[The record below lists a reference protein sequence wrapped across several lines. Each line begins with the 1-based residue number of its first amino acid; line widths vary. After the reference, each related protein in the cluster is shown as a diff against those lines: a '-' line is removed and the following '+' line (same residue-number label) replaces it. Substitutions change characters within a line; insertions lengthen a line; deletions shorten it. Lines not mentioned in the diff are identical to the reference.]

1 MFNPYASRFSGQA
14 AVFVAS
20 LAFCGFAWGQNSAIQ
35 RSAWP
40 QFLGDRSDLTV
51 HAPNL
56 NISRGVPK
64 VEVRWRMPL
73 GPGYSQPVVSGEI
86 AYIAFSDGASD
97 RLKAVYTDS
106 GKTKWN
112 YEIGQAWRGIDGSDD
127 GPISTPALGN
137 GVVIGLGPRGQLFA
151 LDSKTGD
158 QLWRVDLP
166 SEHGASIPTYGVA
179 SSPLVVEQLVIVQIG
194 AGPGKCIAAFD
205 VFNGKMVWSA
215 GDDTVAY
222 QSPLVAEFLGVRQ
235 LIAVG
240 GTEIFGINLKE
251 GTVLWKVKY
260 LEKAE
265 THSNPVV
272 VVGTDS
278 FVVTGVQDSVAFRL
292 KRDGESFIASELW
305 RSRELKGSYSVPV
318 ALQDTLYGW
327 SGDFFASV
335 NSETGR
341 RNWKTRGIGPG
352 SLLSLGDWLVIW
364 TVDGRLLFA
373 EPSPLEFR
381 QIAETQLAKKGTLVN
396 PVWTGDGL
404 LLRAHDELL
413 SMAVTVAAPLAETHV
428 VPSIEPSHVARFAKL
443 LASIKQEDDATKR
456 GQIIESFLNENKT
469 PLIESDGTVT
479 FLYYGKADDVGWI
492 PGGVP
497 VESALPMVRVE
508 GTDLWSRTEQLNL
521 KGAYVY
527 RFEIDGERPALDPHN
542 KLRAS
547 TIMPSSLLLM
557 KGYRPAAAL
566 APDAV
571 TPSEKGKTTNHKF
584 SSKFLDNERTVAV
597 YTPAGYDKAK
607 TYPLVLVT
615 SGMDRFF
622 GRMTE
627 ILDAAMGSTV
637 EPAVV
642 VIVDVAEPAEMN
654 IFYESLGGRGPLF
667 TRMVIEELLP
677 WVEKKYSVSDQRD
690 RRFLMATLLHGSRAL
705 DTALRHP
712 QSFAAVASQSPVM
725 NAAFERELARLLET
739 TKSPPQVYINWCE
752 KDSVALAEATVVTPA
767 IKRMLPKMRSAG
779 VSVTTKE
786 LPGGYGWEMFST
798 QTEAI
803 FSRFL
808 PWKGN
813 KH

>member
-1 MFNPYASRFSGQA
+1 M
-14 AVFVAS
+14 
-20 LAFCGFAWGQNSAIQ
+20 
-35 RSAWP
+35 
-40 QFLGDRSDLTV
+40 
-51 HAPNL
+51 
-56 NISRGVPK
+56 
-64 VEVRWRMPL
+64 
-73 GPGYSQPVVSGEI
+73 
-86 AYIAFSDGASD
+86 
-97 RLKAVYTDS
+97 
-106 GKTKWN
+106 
-112 YEIGQAWRGIDGSDD
+112 
-127 GPISTPALGN
+127 
-137 GVVIGLGPRGQLFA
+137 
-151 LDSKTGD
+151 
-158 QLWRVDLP
+158 
-166 SEHGASIPTYGVA
+166 
-179 SSPLVVEQLVIVQIG
+179 
-194 AGPGKCIAAFD
+194 
-205 VFNGKMVWSA
+205 
-215 GDDTVAY
+215 
-222 QSPLVAEFLGVRQ
+222 RQ

-240 GTEIFGINLKE
+240 GTEIFGINLKK
-251 GTVLWKVKY
+251 GTLLWKVKY

-265 THSNPVV
+265 THSNPLV

-305 RSRELKGSYSVPV
+305 RSRELKKSYSVPV
-318 ALQDTLYGW
+318 AFQDEIYGW

-352 SLLSLGDWLVIW
+352 SLLLLGDWLVIW

-396 PVWTGDGL
+396 PVWTGNGL

-413 SMAVTVAAPLAETHV
+413 SIAVTVAAPLAAETRV
-428 VPSIEPSHVARFAKL
+428 EPRIEPGHVASFAKL
-443 LASIKQEDDATKR
+443 LASIEREDDATKR
-456 GQIIESFLNENKT
+456 GRIIESFLKENKT
-469 PLIESDGTVT
+469 PLIGSDGTVT
-479 FLYYGKADDVGWI
+479 FLYYGKADDVAWI

-508 GTDLWSRTEQLNL
+508 GTDLWGRTEKLNL

-527 RFEIDGERPALDPHN
+527 RFEIDGERPALDPN
-542 KLRAS
+542 NELRAS

-566 APDAV
+566 APDAI
-571 TPSEKGKTTNHKF
+571 TPSEKGEITNHKF
-584 SSKFLDNERTVAV
+584 SSKLLENERTVAV
-597 YTPAGYDKAK
+597 YTPAGYDKAQ

-622 GRMTE
+622 GRMPE

-642 VIVDVAEPAEMN
+642 VFVDVAEPAEMN

-677 WVEKKYSVSDQRD
+677 WVEKTYNVSDQRD
-690 RRFLMATLLHGSRAL
+690 RRFIMATLLHGSRAL

-712 QSFAAVASQSPVM
+712 QSFAAVAAQSPVM

-739 TKSPPQVYINWCE
+739 TESPPQVYIDWCE
-752 KDSVALAEATVVTPA
+752 MDSVALAEATVVTPA
-767 IKRMLPKMRSAG
+767 IKRMLPKIRAVG

-808 PWKGN
+808 PWTGN